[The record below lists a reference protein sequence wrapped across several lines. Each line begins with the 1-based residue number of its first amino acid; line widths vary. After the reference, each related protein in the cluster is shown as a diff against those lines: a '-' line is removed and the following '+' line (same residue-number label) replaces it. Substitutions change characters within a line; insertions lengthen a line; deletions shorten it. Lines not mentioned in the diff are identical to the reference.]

1 MSLKENHFLS
11 LKALKEITP
20 LTEEEMLEERRQAY
34 IKEIKEGIVNTW
46 MHQGNFHVIKVK
58 EELYNPKTLC
68 HDLEELGY
76 FPEYL
81 WQCGTIIVY
90 FESKTAK

>member
-34 IKEIKEGIVNTW
+34 LKEIKEGIVNTW
-46 MHQGNFHVIKVK
+46 MHQGKFYHIDVK
-58 EELYNPKTLC
+58 AELYNPKNLC
-68 HDLEELGY
+68 RELEELGY
-76 FPEYL
+76 FPDYI
-81 WQCGTIIVY
+81 WQCGSINVY
-90 FESKTAK
+90 FESKTEK

>member
-20 LTEEEMLEERRQAY
+20 LTETEMLEERRQAY
-34 IKEIKEGIVNTW
+34 IKEIKEGIVDTW
-46 MHQGNFHVIKVK
+46 MHRGKFYDIKVK
-58 EELYNPKTLC
+58 AELYNPKTLC
-68 HDLEELGY
+68 HELEELGY
-76 FPEYL
+76 FPEYI

-90 FESKTAK
+90 FKPRTAK